1 MAKHTKTTRRS
12 KKLATLGVATATATA
27 LTVGAAPPEAETSAL
42 RNADVDLLAGIQY
55 YPEPEH
61 IPDLTFGLGA
71 VGYGLSQDFAEMV
84 IRGLVDNI
92 SFAALAEALGLDL
105 PLGLDLQS
113 QLENVLNNALAMLL
127 GPVFGTLGQIPLDL
141 DLVGLVGG
149 LLDQKITAELAD
161 TLGTVLQGLED
172 LPFLG
177 SILGDILD
185 LILGGNG
192 NDGLVDMVLGELL
205 GDIIGGILP
214 GAELDLDSLGGLLG
228 LLRLDLSQPLN
239 LSNLNLGLNLVTTG
253 PLFTALK
260 LFGADLGWEP
270 ALPNAV
276 AREINETEYLN
287 VGLLSLLN
295 TLGLDDLSAALGDL
309 PIVGDLPDLIALR
322 VPIVIGVG
330 LGAFAAGAAYNQV
343 VADLA
348 NQPGGV
354 NGAESLLGSYTILPM
369 ILLRNPG
376 RANGGLFARMYPLAG
391 LFGIDTVTPETSA
404 QSSGGTVPVLGTG
417 LTVGGANL
425 IPVKIDA
432 TAEYD
437 FLSDFAAWPNPFS
450 MANNVAA
457 LLFPTYLLR
466 GLSVLGTTES
476 MLEQLDPQLEKI
488 LGDVLGGEALA
499 INLYLTLPMDTLPLL
514 EPLYLATDFIN
525 LFTPGFDVNNPIA
538 TALNPVL
545 TSLVNLGY
553 TDVYWDDAKGQYDRT
568 LLEAD
573 IPTGFGTLP
582 ADVNWLEVPGNLF
595 ASLVRGVQDAFEE
608 GLIGPEGSN
617 VLRTLLGL
625 IGLDLGGLGAGAAG
639 LSMDGLPELLR
650 DAVEDA
656 VGGLGELGGVSP
668 LSSSQPEAAAVPD
681 LGADTLTLKTGQ
693 RAAALNEPD
702 GAGLKENSEQPQDA
716 AGEKTVIDTSTGDE
730 SPQPTPDAPREDAI
744 KPPSSKLR
752 TGSNGRGEVRTGLGA
767 PGKHLQQSTERLGQR
782 LQDRADKI
790 NDGLRNAG
798 AGLRNGLTAGPS
810 SKSQPKS
817 QPKTPAKA
825 GAGVGA
831 TSDSESGGDE

>member
-42 RNADVDLLAGIQY
+42 RNADVDLLAGIQF
-55 YPEPEH
+55 YPEPGEV
-61 IPDLTFGLGA
+61 PDLSFGLGSLA
-71 VGYGLSQDFAEMV
+71 YDFAQEIAAQV
-84 IRGLVDNI
+84 QTAIVENI
-92 SFAALAEALGLDL
+92 SLVALAQAMGLDPESLLNNLLSTISLTEILDKVTNEVLNELGANLGLAPLLDPILGSNPLWTLLRPLVRMLDGLIDDLPVGDLLRLLGIDLSEPLNLTDLIDLPGLNVVTTGSAFDLLKMIGLDL
-105 PLGLDLQS
+105 
-113 QLENVLNNALAMLL
+113 
-127 GPVFGTLGQIPLDL
+127 
-141 DLVGLVGG
+141 
-149 LLDQKITAELAD
+149 
-161 TLGTVLQGLED
+161 
-172 LPFLG
+172 
-177 SILGDILD
+177 
-185 LILGGNG
+185 
-192 NDGLVDMVLGELL
+192 
-205 GDIIGGILP
+205 
-214 GAELDLDSLGGLLG
+214 
-228 LLRLDLSQPLN
+228 
-239 LSNLNLGLNLVTTG
+239 
-253 PLFTALK
+253 
-260 LFGADLGWEP
+260 GWTP
-270 ALPNAV
+270 SLPNAV
-276 AREINETEYLN
+276 ADEINNTEYLKLGVN
-287 VGLLSLLN
+287 GLIE
-295 TLGLDDLSAALGDL
+295 ALGDTGIVGNIGL
-309 PIVGDLPDLIALR
+309 ISEILDLLGDLTSPLPDALALRAPIVLGF
-322 VPIVIGVG
+322 GM
-330 LGAFAAGAAYNQV
+330 GAFAAGMAYEQV
-343 VADLA
+343 VADLP
-348 NQPGGV
+348 NQPGGA
-354 NGAESLLGSYTILPM
+354 NWANPIDPLLGSITILPM
-369 ILLRNPG
+369 VLLQNPG
-376 RANGGLFARMYPLAG
+376 RANGGLLARMYPLAG
-391 LFGIDTVTPETSA
+391 LFGINTVTPETQA
-404 QSSGGTVPVLGTG
+404 QNSGGGIPILNTG
-417 LTVGGANL
+417 LAIGGANL
-425 IPVKIDA
+425 LPVKIDA

-466 GLSVLGTTES
+466 GLSALGTTES

-553 TDVYWDDAKGQYDRT
+553 TDVYWDDAKGQYDRS

-693 RAAALNEPD
+693 RAAALNESD
-702 GAGLKENSEQPQDA
+702 GAGLKENFEQPQDA

-810 SKSQPKS
+810 SKSQPK
-817 QPKTPAKA
+817 TPAKA